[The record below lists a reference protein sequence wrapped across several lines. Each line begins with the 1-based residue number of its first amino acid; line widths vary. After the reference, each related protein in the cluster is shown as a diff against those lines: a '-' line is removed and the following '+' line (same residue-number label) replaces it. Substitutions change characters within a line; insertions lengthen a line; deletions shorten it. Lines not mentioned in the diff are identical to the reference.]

1 VSEPVINLGRLADAN
16 HRYDLTVSNESPED
30 AQARRLNEAAEAT
43 LARRMRLMLFC
54 FALAFVSV
62 VFAGCVHLF
71 ATGTAEDKKWA
82 GGIVASITSGLIG
95 YLVGGARK

>member
-1 VSEPVINLGRLADAN
+1 VSEPVINLGRLADTT

-30 AQARRLNEAAEAT
+30 AKARRLSEAAEAT

-54 FALAFVSV
+54 FALLFVSV
-62 VFAGCVHLF
+62 VFTGCIYLF